1 MWSKWGGPI
10 CRMPCLSHW
19 EKKWLLMRR
28 LCGEASGESNSLLA
42 EAHKINMGGT
52 AVGTG
57 LNAEPQYIREVAA
70 ELSQVTGSGFFTAA
84 NLVDAT
90 NNTDIFADV
99 SAALK

>member
-1 MWSKWGGPI
+1 MGRTHLQDAVPI
-10 CRMPCLSHW
+10 TLGEEMASYASAV
-19 EKKWLLMRR
+19 RR
-28 LCGEASGESNSLLA
+28 GKRRIEQSLA

-90 NNTDIFADV
+90 NNTDIFAD
-99 SAALK
+99 